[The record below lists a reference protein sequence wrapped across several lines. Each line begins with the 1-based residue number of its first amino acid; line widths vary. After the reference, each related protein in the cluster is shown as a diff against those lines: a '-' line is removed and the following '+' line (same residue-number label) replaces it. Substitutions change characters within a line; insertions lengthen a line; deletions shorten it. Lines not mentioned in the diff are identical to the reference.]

1 MTHALSNDIIQMMV
15 HAGLVVKIVLSI
27 LLLFSLISWTIIFTK
42 WNLLRKAKKQTA
54 YFLDLFWDNKE
65 FSKVFN
71 ESDDLTYSPIAN
83 LFRSGYSE
91 LSRTRAL
98 QPSFNSGD
106 EAGIQMYIENIERTL
121 RKTFIH
127 QNSRLEKAISFLA
140 TTGNSAP
147 FIGLFGTVWGI
158 MESFRGIGLKGSA
171 SLAVVA
177 PGISEAL
184 IATAVGLAAAI
195 PAVVAYNYFSQRVME
210 LRTEMDS
217 FNNDFLGII
226 KRQFLR
232 RRKASKEA

>member
-42 WNLLRKAKKQTA
+42 WHLLRRAKKQTA

-98 QPSFNSGD
+98 QPSFSSGD

-121 RKTFIH
+121 RKTLIH
-127 QNSRLEKAISFLA
+127 QNYRLEKAIPFLA
-140 TTGNSAP
+140 TTGNAAP

-232 RRKASKEA
+232 RRKVSKET